1 MGPWLRF
8 LRMTHSLVKQGCW
21 RRAAPRPMGRRT
33 VWLTWTPNLPLCL
46 QAQYGLTEEV
56 YQLEATTAALKQ
68 KLAQAQ

>member
-1 MGPWLRF
+1 
-8 LRMTHSLVKQGCW
+8 
-21 RRAAPRPMGRRT
+21 MGRRT